1 MPCPLPIP
9 MGQEDR
15 PPSAEAPQSLW
26 SATRGWFHDAGE
38 LLRVRLAL
46 LGVEARGH
54 ALDVAEGLAATV
66 VAALLLVLGVG
77 FLAVLLTVLLW
88 ESHRLLALALFS
100 AVFLTLGVVA
110 LLWARRRLLGIR
122 WFAASMS
129 ELDRDLERLRG
140 RN

>member
-1 MPCPLPIP
+1 MA
-9 MGQEDR
+9 GTDR
-15 PPSAEAPQSLW
+15 R
-26 SATRGWFHDAGE
+26 TRLAARRQALLQRSGE
-38 LLRVRLAL
+38 LRERLALLGVRLAL
-46 LGVEARGH
+46 LGVEAREH

-66 VAALLLVLGVG
+66 AAALLLVLGSG

-129 ELDRDLERLRG
+129 ELDRDVERLRG